1 MLSIPLAT
9 PGLDLVI
16 HRRRPALGLMGAA
29 AFSCLLSFGLAG
41 RMSAQ
46 TASYEAENLTYTAT
60 GATASVQTDTN
71 SSGGKWVELAGNSTG
86 DYIDFAIP
94 SMTAG
99 TYQLQMEWKGNNS
112 RGILQLSVDGT
123 NLGSTLDQYSATQ
136 SYPTTPFGN
145 ITFTSTGT
153 HTIRLTVTGKNAS
166 SSSYQL
172 SADKFAFTLQ
182 TSQVAAPVFNPGAG
196 TYTSAQTV
204 AITSSTSGASI
215 RYTTDGS
222 TPSETAGTV
231 YSSPVS
237 ISATTTLKAIA
248 YETGFTD
255 SSVTNAAY
263 TINTQPLQA
272 AAPSFSPAGGTY
284 TSAQTVTITSSTG
297 GVLIRYT
304 TDGSTPSE
312 TNGTVYST
320 PVSVSATTTLQAI
333 AYESGYIDSTVTSA
347 TYTIST
353 GGGGTTQTYEAESL
367 SYTGTG
373 ATTSVQTDVNSSGG
387 KWVQLASN
395 AAGQYIDFT
404 LPNVPAGTYQVQLEY
419 KGLTSRGIVQL
430 SIDGANLGGTVDEYS
445 SAQTYPTATIGSITF
460 ATTASHDLRLTVTGK
475 NSASTNYY
483 ISADKF
489 TLQAGQGGGS
499 GSPNGNPILP
509 PKWAFGVM
517 FGCYDNR
524 TGVLSDMS
532 QLRNGYCGDLI
543 WVDSS
548 WLGSNYN
555 GPGSE
560 YIDFK
565 FDPSQ
570 FGNTTDP
577 DPNNPQSMI
586 ATLHSNNFHFG
597 VWEWPW
603 IDKSNS
609 LYSTGANN
617 HYFIENSSG
626 TVVNGGGWHGV
637 TYTGQFD
644 LSTTAAANWW
654 KSLNAPLFTMGFD
667 FLKMDTTVAIPT
679 GGVLANGSTKNADW
693 LGFYRKAAYEDTTT
707 ANLSQ
712 GRGLILAHTD
722 VTGGAATNNDQYPGL
737 WTGDTTATFSNPGS
751 QGGFSDKDMAQAYKC
766 NTKTTAAYWCGDTG
780 GYNNNSNDELYQ
792 RWLQYSAFT
801 PLQEFFGAK
810 GTTGSNGQVGRFPW
824 CFSATAQATFAHY
837 EQMRYQLLPFRYS
850 NAQAC
855 YHVTGGSVLYPVWW
869 PNAQQ
874 IINGQGTSEILV
886 QPVTVAGA
894 TSVSVTFPESSST
907 TWLDYTDYLN
917 GTNLGKTHAGGSTAT
932 ITAPVTEV
940 PLFIKA
946 GSIIPMIVN
955 YDSNGNAIHQDYI
968 DQSGFQ
974 AGQLTVDIY
983 PSGSTSYSFYEDDG
997 ISDLYYTDNEFST
1010 TSFTSDNTSGKEVVT
1025 IGAANGSFVGQFA
1038 SRTYYLKIELQ
1049 SAAPAGATLNGTA
1062 IGSVSSKSALVS
1074 ASSGWYYD
1082 SAAKV
1087 VWVKF
1092 SASTSAP
1099 ASIALQ

>member
-1 MLSIPLAT
+1 M
-9 PGLDLVI
+9 GLT
-16 HRRRPALGLMGAA
+16 
-29 AFSCLLSFGLAG
+29 AFFCLLSFGLAG
-41 RMSAQ
+41 RTVAQ
-46 TASYEAENLTYTAT
+46 TYNYEAENISYTAT

-71 SSGGKWVELAGNSTG
+71 SSGGKWIELAANGTG
-86 DYIDFAIP
+86 QYIDFTIP
-94 SMTAG
+94 STPAG
-99 TYQLQMEWKGNNS
+99 TYQIQMEWKGNTS
-112 RGILQLSVDGT
+112 RGTLQLSVDGA
-123 NLGSTLDQYSATQ
+123 NVGSTLDQYSAAQ

-145 ITFTSTGT
+145 VTFSSTGT
-153 HTIRLTVTGKNAS
+153 HDVRLTVTGKNAS
-166 SSSYQL
+166 STAYQL
-172 SADKFAFTLQ
+172 SADKFVLISQ
-182 TSQVAAPVFNPGAG
+182 SSQVAAPA
-196 TYTSAQTV
+196 
-204 AITSSTSGASI
+204 
-215 RYTTDGS
+215 
-222 TPSETAGTV
+222 
-231 YSSPVS
+231 
-237 ISATTTLKAIA
+237 
-248 YETGFTD
+248 
-255 SSVTNAAY
+255 
-263 TINTQPLQA
+263 
-272 AAPSFSPAGGTY
+272 FSPAGGTY

-297 GVLIRYT
+297 GASIRYT

-312 TNGTVYST
+312 TAGAIYSS
-320 PVSVSATTTLQAI
+320 PVSISATATLKAI
-333 AYESGYIDSTVTSA
+333 AYESGYTDSTVTSA
-347 TYTIST
+347 VYTINT
-353 GGGGTTQTYEAESL
+353 GGGGSTQTYEAENL

-373 ATTSVQTDVNSSGG
+373 ATASVQTDTNSSGG

-395 AAGQYIDFT
+395 ATGQYIDFT
-404 LPNVPAGTYQVQLEY
+404 LPNVPAGTYQVQMEY
-419 KGLTSRGIVQL
+419 KGLTTRGIVQM
-430 SIDGANLGGTVDEYS
+430 SIDGANLGGTTDEYS

-460 ATTASHDLRLTVTGK
+460 STTANHDLRLTVTAK
-475 NSASTNYY
+475 NSSSTNYY

-499 GSPNGNPILP
+499 GTPNGNPILP

-517 FGCYDNR
+517 FGCYDNQ

-532 QLRNGYCGDLI
+532 QLRNGYCGDLL

-555 GPGSE
+555 GPGSD
-560 YIDFK
+560 YIDFT
-565 FDPSQ
+565 FDPTQ
-570 FGNTTDP
+570 FSDP
-577 DPNNPQSMI
+577 KTMI
-586 ATLHSNNFHFG
+586 STLHSNNFHFG

-667 FLKMDTTVAIPT
+667 FLKMDTTVGIPS
-679 GGVLANGSTKNADW
+679 GGVLANGSKSSSDW
-693 LGFYRKAAYEDTTT
+693 AGFYHKAAYEATTT
-707 ANLSQ
+707 ANLAQ
-712 GRGLILAHTD
+712 GRGLILAHRD
-722 VTGGAATNNDQYPGL
+722 LDNGVTGTNNDQYPGL
-737 WTGDTTATFSNPGS
+737 WTGDTTSTFSNPGS
-751 QGGFSDKDMAQAYKC
+751 QGGLSDKDMANGYAC

-780 GYNNNSNDELYQ
+780 GYNGTSNDELYQ

-810 GTTGSNGQVGRFPW
+810 GEKGSNNNVGRFPW
-824 CFSATAQATFAHY
+824 CFSTTAQATFTHY

-855 YHVTGGSVLYPVWW
+855 YHVTGGSVQYPVWW
-869 PNAQQ
+869 PTAKQVV
-874 IINGQGTSEILV
+874 NGQGASEILV

-894 TSVSVTFPESSST
+894 TSTSVVFPESSST
-907 TWLDYTDYLN
+907 VWLDYTDYLN
-917 GTNLGKTHAGGSTAT
+917 GANYGTPHNGGSTAT
-932 ITAPVTEV
+932 IAAPATEV

-955 YDSNGNAIHQDYI
+955 YDSNGNAVHQDYV

-983 PSGSTSYSFYEDDG
+983 PSGSTSYNFYEDDG

-1049 SAAPAGATLNGTA
+1049 TAAPAGATLNGTA

-1074 ASSGWYYD
+1074 ASQGWYYD

>member
-1 MLSIPLAT
+1 M
-9 PGLDLVI
+9 
-16 HRRRPALGLMGAA
+16 
-29 AFSCLLSFGLAG
+29 
-41 RMSAQ
+41 AQ
-46 TASYEAENLTYTAT
+46 TSTFEAENLTYTPN
-60 GATASVQTDTN
+60 GATASVQTDAN
-71 SSGGKWVELAGNSTG
+71 SSGGKWVQLSSTATG
-86 DYIDFAIP
+86 QSIDYSIP
-94 SMTAG
+94 SLTAG
-99 TYQLQMEWKGNNS
+99 TYQLQMEWKGNTS

-123 NLGSTLDQYSATQ
+123 NLGSTVDQYSATQ
-136 SYPTTPFGN
+136 VYPTTNFGN
-145 ITFTSTGT
+145 VTFSATGT
-153 HTIRLTVTGKNAS
+153 HTVRLTVTGKNGS
-166 SSSYQL
+166 SSNYYL
-172 SADKFAFTLQ
+172 SADKFVF
-182 TSQVAAPVFNPGAG
+182 TSQIQQAAAPVFNPGGG

-204 AITSSTSGASI
+204 TITSSTPGASI

-231 YSSPVS
+231 YSTPVS
-237 ISATTTLKAIA
+237 IGATATLKAIA
-248 YETGFTD
+248 YESGYTD
-255 SSVTNAAY
+255 SG
-263 TINTQPLQA
+263 I
-272 AAPSFSPAGGTY
+272 
-284 TSAQTVTITSSTG
+284 
-297 GVLIRYT
+297 
-304 TDGSTPSE
+304 
-312 TNGTVYST
+312 
-320 PVSVSATTTLQAI
+320 
-333 AYESGYIDSTVTSA
+333 TSA

-353 GGGGTTQTYEAESL
+353 GGGGTTQTYEAENL
-367 SYTGTG
+367 SYTGAG
-373 ATTSVQTDVNSSGG
+373 ATTSVQTDTNSSGG

-419 KGLTSRGIVQL
+419 KGLTSRGIVQM
-430 SIDGANLGGTVDEYS
+430 SIDGTNLGGTVDEYS
-445 SAQTYPTATIGSITF
+445 AAQSYPTVTIGSITF
-460 ATTASHDLRLTVTGK
+460 ASTASHDLRLTVTGK
-475 NSASTNYY
+475 NSSATNYY
-483 ISADKF
+483 VSADKF
-489 TLQAGQGGGS
+489 TFAAGQGGGGS
-499 GSPNGNPILP
+499 GTANGNPILP

-517 FGCYDNR
+517 FGCYDNQ
-524 TGVLSDMS
+524 TGVLSDMN

-565 FDPSQ
+565 FDPTQ
-570 FGNTTDP
+570 FSDP
-577 DPNNPQSMI
+577 QTMMN
-586 ATLHSNNFHFG
+586 TLHSNNFHFG

-609 LYSTGANN
+609 LYSTGATN

-644 LSTTAAANWW
+644 LSTTAASNWW

-667 FLKMDTTVAIPT
+667 FLKMDTTVGIPT
-679 GGVLANGSTKNADW
+679 GGILANGSTKTADW
-693 LGFYRKAAYEDTTT
+693 LGFYHKAAYEDTTT

-722 VTGGAATNNDQYPGL
+722 VSGGAATNNDQYPGL
-737 WTGDTTATFSNPGS
+737 WTGDTTATFSNPGG

-810 GTTGSNGQVGRFPW
+810 GTTGSNGQIGRFPW
-824 CFSATAQATFAHY
+824 CFGSTAQATFGHY
-837 EQMRYQLLPFRYS
+837 EQLRYQLLPFRYS

-855 YHVTGGSVLYPVWW
+855 YHVTGGSVLYPVRW

-874 IINGQGTSEILV
+874 IINGQGTSEILI

-917 GTNLGKTHAGGSTAT
+917 STNFGKAHAGGSTAT
-932 ITAPVTEV
+932 IAAPVTEV

-946 GSIIPMIVN
+946 GSIIPMIVG
-955 YDSNGNAIHQDYI
+955 YDANGNALHQDYV
-968 DQSGFQ
+968 DQAGFQ
-974 AGQLTVDIY
+974 AGQLTVDVY
-983 PSGSTSYSFYEDDG
+983 PSGATSYNFYEDDG
-997 ISDLYYTDNEFST
+997 ISDLYITDNEFST
-1010 TSFTSDNTSGKEVVT
+1010 TAFTSDNTSGKEVVT
-1025 IGAANGSFVGQFA
+1025 IGAASGSFVGQFA
-1038 SRTYYLKIELQ
+1038 NRTYYLKIELQ
-1049 SAAPAGATLNGTA
+1049 TAAPAGVNLNGVPV
-1062 IGSVSSKSALVS
+1062 GSVSSKSALVS
-1074 ASSGWYYD
+1074 ASQGWFYD
-1082 SAAKV
+1082 SAAKI

-1092 SASTSAP
+1092 STATTASNTIS
-1099 ASIALQ
+1099 LQ